1 MKNLGVVQSLE
12 ELETLTQGLLDSG
25 SLLGFDVETG
35 YSGPDREKG
44 SVSIDWDQQF
54 VVGFSITNDPSWARY
69 VPLRHDS
76 GPNLPEQESWE
87 IVKPLLE
94 TVPSVAH
101 NLKFETRNL
110 LALGRKGSGPS
121 IRLHGV
127 SDSALLSYVLSE
139 TPRHGLK
146 ELVKTHFGHD
156 QATLKSLLP
165 DVADVRMKFFRF
177 NALELSPETVSYACE
192 DAIWTLE
199 LHRKLYPKALAENP
213 FMLALELEIQ
223 KVLVHMEES
232 GHAVDWEAL
241 REQEAYG
248 RPFEEHMAEKAREH
262 LGGMAG
268 EDYSRLNFKSPL
280 QMRKALYGDLGM
292 TTSRVTKT
300 GQLSTDAVALEGLS
314 RQYPAVKKVLEVRE
328 VGNLANRL
336 TKWVKEYSTAHDS
349 RVHPSFNQVV
359 SGDLPGMDSGEAVGS
374 GRFSAN
380 DPSIQQSPKTWRW
393 STFLDVDPRNPEHWK
408 EVVERSDFGE
418 HYWEGNFRDF
428 LIASPDS
435 YLLTFDYSQIELRM
449 LAGLAAEPY
458 LIEAFKQ
465 RRDIHTAT
473 ASLMLGM
480 EESRVSSEDR
490 SKGKTINFGI
500 VFGMGAKLLAE
511 QLAISVP
518 EAEALLAQYM
528 SAFTNVGDWI
538 ERQKRFGLA
547 AGFVTTHFG
556 RKVTLWDLQSQNFV
570 IRGRGERLCVNAAVQ
585 GTAADAMKIS
595 MVKIRNAMERVGW
608 WGKEVKMVNNVHDS
622 LSFDVSNS
630 VDPNVLR
637 EMLVPCVEWDVQD
650 MHQTIFGNPGLQFPE
665 LLTDWEIGTKWGSST
680 AWARDVECV
689 SVEGLWTP
697 DKE

>member
-1 MKNLGVVQSLE
+1 
-12 ELETLTQGLLDSG
+12 
-25 SLLGFDVETG
+25 
-35 YSGPDREKG
+35 
-44 SVSIDWDQQF
+44 
-54 VVGFSITNDPSWARY
+54 
-69 VPLRHDS
+69 
-76 GPNLPEQESWE
+76 
-87 IVKPLLE
+87 
-94 TVPSVAH
+94 
-101 NLKFETRNL
+101 
-110 LALGRKGSGPS
+110 
-121 IRLHGV
+121 
-127 SDSALLSYVLSE
+127 
-139 TPRHGLK
+139 
-146 ELVKTHFGHD
+146 
-156 QATLKSLLP
+156 
-165 DVADVRMKFFRF
+165 
-177 NALELSPETVSYACE
+177 
-192 DAIWTLE
+192 
-199 LHRKLYPKALAENP
+199 
-213 FMLALELEIQ
+213 
-223 KVLVHMEES
+223 
-232 GHAVDWEAL
+232 
-241 REQEAYG
+241 
-248 RPFEEHMAEKAREH
+248 
-262 LGGMAG
+262 
-268 EDYSRLNFKSPL
+268 
-280 QMRKALYGDLGM
+280 
-292 TTSRVTKT
+292 
-300 GQLSTDAVALEGLS
+300 
-314 RQYPAVKKVLEVRE
+314 
-328 VGNLANRL
+328 
-336 TKWVKEYSTAHDS
+336 
-349 RVHPSFNQVV
+349 
-359 SGDLPGMDSGEAVGS
+359 MDSGEAVGS

-408 EVVERSDFGE
+408 EVVARSDFGE

-608 WGKEVKMVNNVHDS
+608 WGKEVKMVNNVHDF
-622 LSFDVSNS
+622 LIFDVSNS
-630 VDPNVLR
+630 VYPNVLR
-637 EMLVPCVEWDVQD
+637 EMLVPCVEWDV
-650 MHQTIFGNPGLQFPE
+650 
-665 LLTDWEIGTKWGSST
+665 
-680 AWARDVECV
+680 
-689 SVEGLWTP
+689 
-697 DKE
+697 